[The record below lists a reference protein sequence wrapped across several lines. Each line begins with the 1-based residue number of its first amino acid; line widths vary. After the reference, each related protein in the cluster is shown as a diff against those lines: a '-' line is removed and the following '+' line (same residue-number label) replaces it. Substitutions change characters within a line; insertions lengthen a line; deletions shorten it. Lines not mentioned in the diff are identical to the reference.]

1 MKKILSVITV
11 FTLFISVSA
20 KSLIPG
26 GESCG
31 VNLRYDGVLVTGCYA
46 FFDEKNNRYLN
57 ENEFIEG
64 DLIISCNQ
72 IKVDSINKLINVMQ
86 NSMQNCEKLFVEVIR
101 KGKTQVKELDVCY
114 DVSSNSFK
122 TGLYIVDHLSAIGTI
137 TYYDPENQT
146 YGAFGHHIDVNNTN
160 INFSTSEIF
169 ISLVSSIE
177 PNSNSATGR
186 KIACIDKTK
195 RIGTVNQNIYLGIYG
210 SYINMFKDN
219 QNTIETGYPQIG
231 KALIY
236 TTLEDN
242 QTNAY
247 EIYIESIRDNNH
259 DIILKVTDEALL
271 SITNGIIPGMSGSPI
286 IQEGKLVG
294 AVTHVLVNDP
304 TRGYGIFIEN
314 MLEVNER

>member
-1 MKKILSVITV
+1 MNKSEWGHDIELKYSYINENASEIKTY
-11 FTLFISVSA
+11 TLT
-20 KSLIPG
+20 KEEL
-26 GESCG
+26 
-31 VNLRYDGVLVTGCYA
+31 
-46 FFDEKNNRYLN
+46 EKYLN
-57 ENEFIEG
+57 ENEFLEG

-72 IKVDSINKLINVMQ
+72 IKVDSINKLVNVMQ
-86 NSMQNCEKLFVEVIR
+86 NSMQNSEKLFVEVIR

-195 RIGTVNQNIYLGIYG
+195 QIGTVNQNIYLFSF
-210 SYINMFKDN
+210 SYLLFLIHDN
-219 QNTIETGYPQIG
+219 
-231 KALIY
+231 
-236 TTLEDN
+236 
-242 QTNAY
+242 
-247 EIYIESIRDNNH
+247 
-259 DIILKVTDEALL
+259 
-271 SITNGIIPGMSGSPI
+271 
-286 IQEGKLVG
+286 LVY
-294 AVTHVLVNDP
+294 H
-304 TRGYGIFIEN
+304 
-314 MLEVNER
+314 